1 MRSAPP
7 TLACE
12 LLRLVLPREDAETIG
27 GDLEETFH
35 DAVARKGRRA
45 AALWHWRQVSSIAW
59 ARAFRRDRVSTV
71 PQDKRGGMAAFR
83 QDVSYAVRSLRK
95 QPGFTATVVV
105 MLALGIGANV
115 AIFSLVNS
123 VLLKRL
129 PFADPDRLMMVHM
142 TAPDFED
149 PAVIGRMIWSYPKYV
164 LFRDTQQVF
173 ESTAAF
179 AENSWNVT
187 GTDSPERAIGEF
199 VEASYFPTLG
209 VGAVAGRTFTAEETR
224 APGSQPLAV
233 LGHGFW
239 VRRFGGDPGII
250 GRTVGLNGIPHTIVG
265 VVPPGFRGLTGQA
278 DVWVPLTAQPPDVL
292 AERWNHTYSVV
303 ARRKADASVA
313 AAQSAVTVL
322 GTMVA
327 NEIPDPKGRRG
338 GWGALAVPLN
348 DDRVD
353 PLIRRSLL
361 LLLVAVASVLVLVCV
376 NVGNLTLAR
385 ALARQRDVA
394 IRLALGASRL
404 RIVRQFMTES
414 VLLACLGAVAGV
426 AVASLLV
433 SAGAS
438 LMPDLRLVLP
448 ARSEAAGLTRVGLG
462 GAGVDAGVLMFTVA
476 TALVTAALFGL
487 GPAWRASRRDLT
499 EAMKRASGG
508 AVSGDGGGT
517 VLRNA
522 MVVGEVALA
531 LVLLT
536 AGGLMIKS
544 VARLQA
550 TELGFTPSSLLS
562 ARVALPSPKYTPQR
576 ATQFLDDLV
585 TRLSARPEV
594 TSVAYGSCAPVSG
607 GCNGTTVTFLDRPP
621 APSERKPRVGV
632 LWASPTYFDTLGVRL
647 VRGRV
652 FTGHDRVGQPKVVVV
667 NEAAVRAFWG
677 GADPIGTRIGVGQG
691 GFGDGA
697 EVVGVVADVRYGSVE
712 TSVSP
717 DVYLPLLQSMR
728 ASGVI
733 FVRSGAST
741 AVVVPVLR
749 SEVRALDADLPLVD
763 VKMMR
768 ERFGDATWRTRMSA
782 WLLSAFASL
791 GLLLAA
797 LGVYGVVSQGV
808 EERRREIGVRM
819 ALGAARAD
827 IFRLIIIRRVLSIG
841 VAGIA
846 LGVLLAIPS
855 TRALTALL
863 YQVDPLDPVVITGL
877 AAILLTVAVVA
888 GYIPARRATRVDPL
902 TTLRAE

>member
-1 MRSAPP
+1 M
-7 TLACE
+7 
-12 LLRLVLPREDAETIG
+12 
-27 GDLEETFH
+27 
-35 DAVARKGRRA
+35 
-45 AALWHWRQVSSIAW
+45 AAL
-59 ARAFRRDRVSTV
+59 
-71 PQDKRGGMAAFR
+71 R
-83 QDVSYAVRSLRK
+83 QDVSYAVRSLRR
-95 QPGFTATVVV
+95 QPGFTATVVL

-115 AIFSLVNS
+115 AIFSLVNA
-123 VLLKRL
+123 VLLKPL
-129 PFADPDRLMMVHM
+129 PFTDPDRLMMVHM

-179 AENSWNVT
+179 AMNSWNIT
-187 GTDSPERAIGEF
+187 GTDSPERATGEF
-199 VEASYFPTLG
+199 VESTYFQTLG
-209 VGAVAGRTFTAEETR
+209 IGAVAGRTFTAEETR
-224 APGSQPLAV
+224 APGSEPLAV

-239 VRRFGGDPGII
+239 MRRFGGDRGIL

-265 VVPPGFRGLTGQA
+265 VAPPGFRGLTGQA
-278 DVWVPLTAQPPDVL
+278 DVWVPLTAQPPDAL
-292 AERWNHTYSVV
+292 AEKWNHTYSVV

-322 GTMVA
+322 GAMVA

-361 LLLVAVASVLVLVCV
+361 LLVIAVAAVLLLVCV

-394 IRLALGASRL
+394 IRLAIGAGRL

-414 VLLACLGAVAGV
+414 VLLACLSAIAGV
-426 AVASLLV
+426 AVASLLI

-438 LMPDLRLVLP
+438 LMPDLRMVLP
-448 ARSEAAGLTRVGLG
+448 ARSQAAGLTRVGLG
-462 GAGVDAGVLMFTVA
+462 GVGVDAGVLVFTFA
-476 TALVTAALFGL
+476 IALLTAALFGL

-499 EAMKRASGG
+499 EAMKCSPGG
-508 AVSGDGGGT
+508 AVSRDGGAAA
-517 VLRNA
+517 LRNA
-522 MVVGEVALA
+522 MVVGELALA

-544 VARLQA
+544 VMRLQA
-550 TELGFTPSSLLS
+550 TELGFDPSSLLS
-562 ARVALPSPKYTPQR
+562 ARVALPSPKYTPER

-585 TRLSARPEV
+585 TRLSARPDV

-607 GCNGTTVTFLDRPP
+607 GCNGTTVTLLDRPA
-621 APSERKPRVGV
+621 APEQKPLVGV
-632 LWASPTYFDTLGVRL
+632 MWASPTYFDTLGVRL
-647 VRGRV
+647 IRGRV

-667 NEAAVRAFWG
+667 NEAAARAFWG
-677 GADPIGTRIGVGQG
+677 GADPVGTRIGVGQG

-717 DVYLPLLQSMR
+717 AVYLPLLQSMR
-728 ASGVI
+728 MSGVI
-733 FVRSGAST
+733 FVRSRAET
-741 AVVVPVLR
+741 DVVVPLLR
-749 SEVRALDADLPLVD
+749 RDVRALDADLPLID

-768 ERFGDATWRTRMSA
+768 ERLGDATWRTRMSA
-782 WLLSAFASL
+782 WLLSAFAGL

-797 LGVYGVVSQGV
+797 LGVYGVMSQGV

-827 IFRLIIIRRVLSIG
+827 IFKLIIGRVVRIG
-841 VAGIA
+841 MVGIT
-846 LGVLLAIPS
+846 LGVLLAVPS
-855 TRALTALL
+855 ARALTALL
-863 YQVDPLDPVVITGL
+863 YQVDPTDPAVITAL
-877 AAILLTVAVVA
+877 ASILLTVALVA

-902 TTLRAE
+902 ATLRAE

>member
-1 MRSAPP
+1 MRAAPP
-7 TLACE
+7 SLSDVI
-12 LLRLVLPREDAETIG
+12 LRLLLGRDEAEAIS
-27 GDLEETFH
+27 GDLEEMCR
-35 DAVARKGRRA
+35 ARIARRGRA
-45 AALWHWRQVSSIAW
+45 AARLWLWRQVFSVAC
-59 ARAFRRDRVSTV
+59 ARVFSRADGPPGPENRRS
-71 PQDKRGGMAAFR
+71 GMAAIR
-83 QDVSYAVRSLRK
+83 QDVTYAVRTLRK
-95 QPGFTATVVV
+95 EPGFSGTVVL

-115 AIFSLVNS
+115 AIFSLVNA
-123 VLLKRL
+123 VLLKPL
-129 PFADPDRLMMVHM
+129 PFGDPDRLMMVHM

-179 AENSWNVT
+179 AANSWNIT

-199 VEASYFPTLG
+199 VESTYFQTLRIS
-209 VGAVAGRTFTAEETR
+209 AVAGRTFTAEETR
-224 APGSQPLAV
+224 TPGSEPLAV

-239 VRRFGGDPGII
+239 VRRFGGAPGIVGGTI
-250 GRTVGLNGIPHTIVG
+250 GLNGIPHTIVG
-265 VVPPGFRGLTGQA
+265 IVQPGFRGLTGQA
-278 DVWVPLTAQPPDVL
+278 DVWVPLTVQPAGL
-292 AERWNHTYSVV
+292 LGERWNHTYSVV
-303 ARRKADASVA
+303 ARRKADVSVA

-322 GTMVA
+322 GAMVA
-327 NEIPDPKGRRG
+327 DEIPDPKGRRG
-338 GWGALAVPLN
+338 GWGALAVPLD

-361 LLLVAVASVLVLVCV
+361 LLVVAVASVLLLVCG

-385 ALARQRDVA
+385 AVARQRDVA

-414 VLLACLGAVAGV
+414 VLLACLSAVAAV
-426 AVASLLV
+426 AVASLLISV
-433 SAGAS
+433 GAS
-438 LMPDLRLVLP
+438 LMPDLRMVLP

-462 GAGVDAGVLMFTVA
+462 GVGIDAGVLVFTFA

-499 EAMKRASGG
+499 EAMKRGSGG
-508 AVSGDGGGT
+508 AASRDGGGGG
-517 VLRNA
+517 LRHA
-522 MVVGEVALA
+522 MVVGELALA

-544 VARLQA
+544 VMRLQA
-550 TELGFTPSSLLS
+550 TELGFDPSSLLS
-562 ARVALPSPKYTPQR
+562 ARVALPAPKYTPQR
-576 ATQFLDDLV
+576 ATQFFDDLV
-585 TRLSARPEV
+585 TRLSARPDV

-607 GCNGTTVTFLDRPP
+607 GCNGTTVTLLDRPA
-621 APSERKPRVGV
+621 APGEQRPPVGV
-632 LWASPTYFDTLGVRL
+632 MWASPTYFDTLGVRL
-647 VRGRV
+647 IRGRV
-652 FTGHDRVGQPKVVVV
+652 FTAHDRVGQPKVVIV
-667 NEAAVRAFWG
+667 NEAAARALWG
-677 GADPIGTRIGVGQG
+677 GADPVGKRIGVGQG

-733 FVRSGAST
+733 FIRSGAPT
-741 AVVVPVLR
+741 QVVVPVLR

-763 VKMMR
+763 IKMMR

-782 WLLSAFASL
+782 WLLSAFAGL
-791 GLLLAA
+791 GLLLGAI
-797 LGVYGVVSQGV
+797 GVYGVISQGV
-808 EERRREIGVRM
+808 EQRRREIGVRM

-827 IFRLIIIRRVLSIG
+827 ILRLIIGRVVGIAA
-841 VAGIA
+841 AGAA

-855 TRALTALL
+855 GRTLAALL
-863 YQVDPLDPVVITGL
+863 YQVDPNDPFVIALL
-877 AAILLTVAVVA
+877 AATLLAVALLA
-888 GYIPARRATRVDPL
+888 GYLPARRATRVDPL

>member
-1 MRSAPP
+1 
-7 TLACE
+7 
-12 LLRLVLPREDAETIG
+12 LRLVLSGEDAETIG

-35 DAVARKGRRA
+35 DVTAGRGRRA
-45 AALWHWRQVSSIAW
+45 AVLWHWRQVLSITW
-59 ARAFRRDRVSTV
+59 ARAVSRADDSVV
-71 PQDKRGGMAAFR
+71 PEEKRGRMAALR
-83 QDVSYAVRSLRK
+83 QDVSYAVRSLRR
-95 QPGFTATVVV
+95 QPGFAATVVI

-115 AIFSLVNS
+115 AIFSLVNA
-123 VLLKRL
+123 VLLKPL

-149 PAVIGRMIWSYPKYV
+149 PAVIRRMIWSYPKYV

-179 AENSWNVT
+179 AANSWNVT
-187 GTDSPERAIGEF
+187 GTDSPERAVGEF
-199 VEASYFPTLG
+199 VESTYFQTLG
-209 VGAVAGRTFTAEETR
+209 IGAVAGRTFTAEETR
-224 APGSQPLAV
+224 APGSEPLAV

-239 VRRFGGDPGII
+239 VRRFGGDRGIA

-265 VVPPGFRGLTGQA
+265 VVAPGFRGITGQA
-278 DVWVPLTAQPPDVL
+278 DVWVPLTTQSPDAL
-292 AERWNHTYSVV
+292 AEKWNHTYSVV

-313 AAQSAVTVL
+313 AAQSAVTLL
-322 GTMVA
+322 GAMVA

-361 LLLVAVASVLVLVCV
+361 LLVVAVASVLLLVCV

-404 RIVRQFMTES
+404 RILRQFMTES
-414 VLLACLGAVAGV
+414 VLLACLSAIAGV
-426 AVASLLV
+426 AVASLLI

-438 LMPDLRLVLP
+438 LMPDLRMVLP

-462 GAGVDAGVLMFTVA
+462 GVGVDAGVLVFTFV

-499 EAMKRASGG
+499 EAMKRGSGG
-508 AVSGDGGGT
+508 AVSRDGGGAG
-517 VLRNA
+517 LRNA
-522 MVVGEVALA
+522 LVVGELALA

-536 AGGLMIKS
+536 GGGLMIKS
-544 VARLQA
+544 VLRLQA
-550 TELGFTPSSLLS
+550 TELGFDSSSLLS

-607 GCNGTTVTFLDRPP
+607 GCNGTTVTLLDRPA
-621 APSERKPRVGV
+621 APGEQKPLVGV
-632 LWASPTYFDTLGVRL
+632 MWASPTYFDTLGVRL
-647 VRGRV
+647 IRGRV

-667 NEAAVRAFWG
+667 NEAAARALWG
-677 GADPIGTRIGVGQG
+677 GADPVGTRIGVGQG

-712 TSVSP
+712 KSVSP

-733 FVRSGAST
+733 FVRSRAAT
-741 AVVVPVLR
+741 DVVVPLLR
-749 SEVRALDADLPLVD
+749 REVRALDADLPLID

-768 ERFGDATWRTRMSA
+768 ERLGDATWRTRMSA
-782 WLLSAFASL
+782 WLLSAFAGL

-797 LGVYGVVSQGV
+797 LGVYGVMSQGV

-827 IFRLIIIRRVLSIG
+827 IFKLIIGRVVRIG
-841 VAGIA
+841 VVGIA
-846 LGVLLAIPS
+846 LGVLLAVPS
-855 TRALTALL
+855 ARALTALL
-863 YQVDPLDPVVITGL
+863 YQVDPTDPAVNTAL
-877 AAILLTVAVVA
+877 ASILLTVALLA

-902 TTLRAE
+902 ATLRAE